1 MNRRMVKYISYIFL
15 ILLINHE
22 CIVIA
27 TNVKQHVSMKK
38 NIESH
43 VQQHMVKNIVAKLN
57 NNNVQ
62 NNNGKNTKAIMLKAR
77 I

>member
-1 MNRRMVKYISYIFL
+1 MNRRMVKYISKYIFL

-27 TNVKQHVSMKK
+27 RNVKQHVSMKK

-43 VQQHMVKNIVAKLN
+43 VQQQMVKNIVAKLN

-62 NNNGKNTKAIMLKAR
+62 NNNGKNTKAVR
-77 I
+77 FRP